1 MLPSDLVNSLQTLQ
15 WVIGILVV
23 LVLGAL
29 GFIYN
34 HFEKRSDKMDQ
45 KIDNLESKID
55 RKLDM
60 FREEVQKSFKDL
72 KETLALEKDLNL
84 IKAALIV
91 RNILPSDK
99 NTQV

>member
-1 MLPSDLVNSLQTLQ
+1 
-15 WVIGILVV
+15 
-23 LVLGAL
+23 
-29 GFIYN
+29 
-34 HFEKRSDKMDQ
+34 
-45 KIDNLESKID
+45 
-55 RKLDM
+55 M